1 MDSSTYINKKQ
12 SYPGYNFIFIFIFFT
27 SPCMYSHAM
36 GFYVPIYYWDFLC
49 VKIELVTHF
58 LLKIF
63 KNNTSTLPYV

>member
-36 GFYVPIYYWDFLC
+36 GFYVPIYYWDFFMC
-49 VKIELVTHF
+49 ENRVGHSFFAKDI
-58 LLKIF
+58 
-63 KNNTSTLPYV
+63 